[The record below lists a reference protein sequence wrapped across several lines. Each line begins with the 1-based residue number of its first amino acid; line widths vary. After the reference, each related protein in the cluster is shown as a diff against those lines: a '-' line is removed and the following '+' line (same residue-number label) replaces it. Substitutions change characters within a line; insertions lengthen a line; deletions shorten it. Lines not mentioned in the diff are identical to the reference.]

1 MELETV
7 ENYIANAVHLDGVRS
22 EVVKTG
28 TRGRRADEVMHAQRL
43 AQRIKTIGGL
53 LPGSLG
59 NPRSQTYLQPPKEP
73 PMWSTSS
80 KGVIKAE
87 EGAIGQYNK
96 SSSFAKA
103 AIM

>member
-1 MELETV
+1 
-7 ENYIANAVHLDGVRS
+7 
-22 EVVKTG
+22 
-28 TRGRRADEVMHAQRL
+28 MHAQRL

-59 NPRSQTYLQPPKEP
+59 NPRSQTYLQPPKE
-73 PMWSTSS
+73 TTDVVYVI

-96 SSSFAKA
+96 IIKLCEGRDYVTQEL
-103 AIM
+103 AIEISETKKTHRREFVVS